1 MNCEDF
7 EEIISEL
14 ARDRV
19 DDQTMEA
26 NVHKHALIH
35 LDECDECR
43 VRSLDQ
49 RALTSC
55 LDGMAREMRSFTTP
69 NGVEEQLMAFF
80 RQEFSA
86 PVSSPVQPMNHET
99 SVAMDRISR
108 WNSWITATAAV
119 LIIVLGVAVLRLYV
133 GRQTQPRTSG
143 PENAVAQAPPKESV
157 PAVDV
162 GTSSSPETTGKKL
175 APSRRTGSHRRA
187 RLPDRDGNAGSKASL
202 TITPVA
208 NDTDNEVAT
217 HFMPLGYAGPINLQD
232 GGQLV
237 RVELPR
243 SAMWSMGL
251 PVNMDRY
258 GERVKAD
265 VLLGADGLARAIR
278 FVQ

>member
-14 ARDRV
+14 ARNRV
-19 DDQTMEA
+19 VDQTTEA
-26 NVHKHALIH
+26 NLRKHALIH
-35 LDECDECR
+35 LDQCDVCR
-43 VRSLDQ
+43 VRSRDQ
-49 RALTSC
+49 QALTSC

-69 NGVEEQLMAFF
+69 NRVEEQLMAFF

-86 PVSSPVQPMNHET
+86 PVSSPVQAMNQET

-108 WNSWITATAAV
+108 WNSWITVAAAV
-119 LIIVLGVAVLRLYV
+119 LIIVLGVAVLRLYLS
-133 GRQTQPRTSG
+133 RQSQPRTSG
-143 PENAVAQAPPKESV
+143 PENAIAQAPPEESV

-162 GTSSSPETTGKKL
+162 GTSSSPEKTGKKL
-175 APSRRTGSHRRA
+175 APSRRTGTHRRA
-187 RLPDRDGNAGSKASL
+187 RLSDRDGNAASKASL
-202 TITPVA
+202 TATPVA

-217 HFMPLGYAGPINLQD
+217 HFMPLGYAGPLNLQD